1 MLNCYLAG
9 TGLHGAFTWKVGVQV
24 KIIDEEN
31 TEVVLR
37 TDGSGKG
44 MEGDEGMDVL
54 PPLAPGQKPRAQGT
68 DQS

>member
-1 MLNCYLAG
+1 MCTNLAKLVVPTAFMLAG
-9 TGLHGAFTWKVGVQV
+9 VMQV
-24 KIIDEEN
+24 KNIDKEN

-37 TDGSGKG
+37 TDGSGQG